1 MCSSSPPCQRSRK
14 DIPLRVRIPRP
25 CPDETLQS
33 PRREVI
39 KLLSGNNLSETC
51 GIPLERKR
59 THVEVERLPRRLNGD
74 GDIPKRLI
82 LPNGK
87 I

>member
-1 MCSSSPPCQRSRK
+1 M
-14 DIPLRVRIPRP
+14 
-25 CPDETLQS
+25 
-33 PRREVI
+33 I

-59 THVEVERLPRRLNGD
+59 THVEVERLPGRLNGD